1 MRHQISEMRKLA
13 ELRAQTDRQL
23 AALIANRL
31 KRGFALAARRG
42 FAASESDREVER
54 LVSEIRRLLPAIS
67 RAERARIL
75 AQLAQLE
82 NSLTFGVRMQA
93 AS

>member
-1 MRHQISEMRKLA
+1 MRHQISEIRKLA

-31 KRGFALAARRG
+31 KRGFALADRVECD
-42 FAASESDREVER
+42 AAEGDGEVAR
-54 LVSEIRRLLPAIS
+54 LVSEIRRLLPAVG
-67 RAERARIL
+67 RVDRVRL
-75 AQLAQLE
+75 QAQLAELE
-82 NSLTFGVRMQA
+82 NALTFGMSMQA